1 MEFLNVAHMK
11 RQRDGVRSASSGEAP
26 SSTATASSRRRRRL
40 GQQSDAPSD
49 IGTANSGTRATT
61 GLTIIV
67 VRPRLPDG
75 CVAPN
80 TAICDQGCPPL
91 NRLVGAC
98 DAEVR
103 DLNHSMRQYSA
114 VRDNRVTLCNSL
126 FCMPYM

>member
-1 MEFLNVAHMK
+1 MEFLNVAQMK
-11 RQRDGVRSASSGEAP
+11 RQREGVNASSGEAP
-26 SSTATASSRRRRRL
+26 TAAATASSPRRRL
-40 GQQSDAPSD
+40 SQQSDAPSD
-49 IGTANSGTRATT
+49 IGSSTSGARATT

-98 DAEVR
+98 DA
-103 DLNHSMRQYSA
+103 A
-114 VRDNRVTLCNSL
+114 VSISEARPCPLHR
-126 FCMPYM
+126 P